1 MYDDDHQDENTD
13 PVSHL
18 RALPEYPEGTRVAE
32 QDERFWAAKNS
43 DGSVCVFVE
52 GIQARNLPSLARSC
66 RVFFYMW
73 INLEYLGES
82 LP

>member
-1 MYDDDHQDENTD
+1 MTTIIKTTNTD

-52 GIQARNLPSLARSC
+52 GIQARNLLQLGEILPSIFLHVDQL
-66 RVFFYMW
+66 RVSR
-73 INLEYLGES
+73 ES